1 MAMSPKLLRPRASG
15 PTGAPPVYP
24 IRAIHAGGSL
34 QLERPGPF
42 TLTYS
47 PSAGGFG
54 DLSVFGTLTEGQ
66 TEITVSYE
74 SRVTSLLAQLTNATL
89 LNASLEIALVDAT
102 DRVVGWG
109 VTSTSTSVYSTNGNL
124 GHTMTLRVLR
134 FPSIPQNYWVIG
146 QSGTTFS
153 SLPSYIFAGVRPY
166 QVVSLPVVTV
176 RPSLWKVETYS
187 PVYHWSI

>member
-24 IRAIHAGGSL
+24 IRAIHAGGAARI
-34 QLERPGPF
+34 QRPGPSEVVYF
-42 TLTYS
+42 
-47 PSAGGFG
+47 PSVGGAG
-54 DLSVFGTLTEGQ
+54 DLSVFGTLAEGQ

-74 SRVTSLLAQLTNATL
+74 SRVTSLLAQEAGSTF
-89 LNASLEIALVDAT
+89 LNGSLEIVLVDAT
-102 DRVVGWG
+102 NRVVGWG

-153 SLPSYIFAGVRPY
+153 SLPSYIFAGVQPY

-176 RPSLWKVETYS
+176 RPSLWKAETLR